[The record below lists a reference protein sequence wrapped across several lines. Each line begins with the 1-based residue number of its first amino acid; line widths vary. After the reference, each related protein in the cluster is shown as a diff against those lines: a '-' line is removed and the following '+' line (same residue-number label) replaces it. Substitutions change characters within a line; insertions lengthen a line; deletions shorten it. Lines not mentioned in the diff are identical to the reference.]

1 VGSHA
6 QVVYTFDKNGQGTR
20 FSYMNKYDLPGG
32 VVGRVAGHAVSR
44 VTEKELDG
52 SLRRLKSLVE

>member
-1 VGSHA
+1 
-6 QVVYTFDKNGQGTR
+6 
-20 FSYMNKYDLPGG
+20 MNKYDLPGG
-32 VVGRVAGHAVSR
+32 VVGRVAGRAVSR